1 MCKGKITKCKVKIK
15 AVNPNDLPALWAGLG
30 YFCFLNLICR
40 QLANSCMV
48 TGRMA
53 HCGWFLNCIFF
64 IVMRCCFFLQQQG
77 INPVSSTAKGKVVS
91 DNVDFSSDS
100 DEVFV
105 LHHWQPVNL
114 QLSGF
119 CLQLLQLLGQQ

>member
-1 MCKGKITKCKVKIK
+1 MQRQNNQVQSQNQSYQSEQPTCTLGWT
-15 AVNPNDLPALWAGLG
+15 GL
-30 YFCFLNLICR
+30 FLFPKLYL
-40 QLANSCMV
+40 QTACMV